1 MSCSLA
7 KVVGICECCR
17 FKATTVTNE
26 ASSGKSGASDERKQD
41 VSRQKSGNCAL
52 SNFLT
57 SFLDAVLADS
67 RQQQGDLLL
76 VAVFSAN
83 ASDTREDR

>member
-1 MSCSLA
+1 MKQVVARVVPAMKENKMS
-7 KVVGICECCR
+7 VGKNPEI
-17 FKATTVTNE
+17 
-26 ASSGKSGASDERKQD
+26 
-41 VSRQKSGNCAL
+41 GNCAL

-83 ASDTREDR
+83 ASATREDR

>member
-1 MSCSLA
+1 MKQVVARVVPAMKENKMS
-7 KVVGICECCR
+7 VI
-17 FKATTVTNE
+17 
-26 ASSGKSGASDERKQD
+26 
-41 VSRQKSGNCAL
+41 RQKSGNCAL